1 MQLNTKSCLLHLP
14 TILLHL
20 RNKHL
25 SAVSILIA
33 NHPCA
38 VVASIGALVDYQ
50 FSHLLFIQANTY
62 LSSGITGSLVVILWV
77 VGPSKISGAEVGE
90 ADRRS
95 VSLAFLRRELEDC
108 FGENYTGDGDEK
120 SERTPRR

>member
-1 MQLNTKSCLLHLP
+1 M
-14 TILLHL
+14 
-20 RNKHL
+20 
-25 SAVSILIA
+25 
-33 NHPCA
+33 
-38 VVASIGALVDYQ
+38 VASIGALVDYQ

-62 LSSGITGSLVVILWV
+62 LISGITGSLVVILWV

-95 VSLAFLRRELEDC
+95 VGLAFLRRELEDC